1 MKKYILILFATISFS
16 NSILIFDSM
25 AQWVQLSNGIGTD
38 KEFTCFASIG
48 NNIYAGTFNQ
58 GIYLSTNNGV
68 YWTAVNNGMPNYSV
82 SSFAVSGTNLFAGT
96 WGGVFLSTNYGMNWI
111 ARNSGLLS
119 TLTVLSLAVSGSNIF
134 KGSMP
139 GLSLSTNDGL
149 NWNLVNCDLLTM
161 QNVNSLAVSGNNIFA
176 GAEGAI
182 FLSTNNGTNWNVI
195 NNGFPN
201 YLDVYSIAIS
211 GINIFLGTN
220 NGVFLSTNNGANWSS
235 VGFANKVVLSFATS
249 GTSVLAGTDSNGI
262 YLSTNNGTN
271 WVNKNQGFNV
281 LPSVYALTISNGY
294 IFAGTWSN
302 SIWRRPLSEI
312 ISVQNISTEIPA
324 QFSLS
329 QNYPNPFNST
339 SNLKFQISN
348 LSYVKIIVYD
358 IMGREVQTL
367 VNERLQLGTYE
378 VTFDGSTLNSG
389 IYFYRM
395 KTEGFSETKKMLLI
409 K

>member
-1 MKKYILILFATISFS
+1 MH
-16 NSILIFDSM
+16 
-25 AQWVQLSNGIGTD
+25 
-38 KEFTCFASIG
+38 
-48 NNIYAGTFNQ
+48 
-58 GIYLSTNNGV
+58 
-68 YWTAVNNGMPNYSV
+68 
-82 SSFAVSGTNLFAGT
+82 
-96 WGGVFLSTNYGMNWI
+96 
-111 ARNSGLLS
+111 
-119 TLTVLSLAVSGSNIF
+119 
-134 KGSMP
+134 
-139 GLSLSTNDGL
+139 
-149 NWNLVNCDLLTM
+149 
-161 QNVNSLAVSGNNIFA
+161 NVNSLAVSGNNIFA
-176 GAEGAI
+176 GSEGRI

-249 GTSVLAGTDSNGI
+249 GTSVLAGTDCNGI